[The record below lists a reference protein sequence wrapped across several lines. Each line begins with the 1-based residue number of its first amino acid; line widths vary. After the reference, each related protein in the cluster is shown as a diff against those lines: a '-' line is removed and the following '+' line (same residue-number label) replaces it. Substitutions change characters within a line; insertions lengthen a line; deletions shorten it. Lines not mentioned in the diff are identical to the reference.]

1 MSTKGDNVF
10 ESFEVSNFLVLGL
23 HRRNHFVTIINY
35 QVNVDVYDKLSDAFS
50 SKYIGLVSFIHYRFV
65 GVNKPLLS
73 SIEPTGRHKI
83 TAL

>member
-50 SKYIGLVSFIHYRFV
+50 SKYIGLVSFIHYRSV